1 MGRRDLVDKSPAMV
15 VWLSMAPGRIATMLA
30 SYVNDSPLSAAR
42 FPMLE
47 MIDQARGELVSPFA
61 NDRHA
66 PLLEQLAHELTERH
80 WGELVWETGEVSV
93 GAFHRVCNELERLR
107 ILFAQLA
114 SEKIESAA

>member
-1 MGRRDLVDKSPAMV
+1 
-15 VWLSMAPGRIATMLA
+15 MLA
-30 SYVNDSPLSAAR
+30 SNSNDSPLSAAQR
-42 FPMLE
+42 YPLLE

-61 NDRHA
+61 RDRHA
-66 PLLEQLAHELTERH
+66 PQLEQIAYELTERH
-80 WGELVWETGEVSV
+80 WSELVWVTGDVPA

>member
-1 MGRRDLVDKSPAMV
+1 
-15 VWLSMAPGRIATMLA
+15 MLT
-30 SYVNDSPLSAAR
+30 SYSSDSPVIAARR

-61 NDRHA
+61 NDPHA
-66 PLLEQLAHELTERH
+66 PLLEQLAHELTARH
-80 WGELVWETGEVSV
+80 WSELVWVTGDVPA

>member
-1 MGRRDLVDKSPAMV
+1 
-15 VWLSMAPGRIATMLA
+15 MLA
-30 SYVNDSPLSAAR
+30 SYSNDSPLSAAR

-61 NDRHA
+61 ADRHA
-66 PLLEQLAHELTERH
+66 PLLEQLAYELTERH
-80 WGELVWETGEVSV
+80 WSERVWVTGDVPA

-114 SEKIESAA
+114 SETIVSAA

>member
-1 MGRRDLVDKSPAMV
+1 
-15 VWLSMAPGRIATMLA
+15 MAKMLA
-30 SYVNDSPLSAAR
+30 SMTNDSTLRTARR

-61 NDRHA
+61 NDQHA
-66 PLLEQLAHELTERH
+66 PLLEQLAHELTARH
-80 WGELVWETGEVSV
+80 WSELVWVTGDVPA

-114 SEKIESAA
+114 SEKIVSAA

>member
-1 MGRRDLVDKSPAMV
+1 
-15 VWLSMAPGRIATMLA
+15 MLT
-30 SYVNDSPLSAAR
+30 SYSSDSPVIAARR

-66 PLLEQLAHELTERH
+66 PLLEQLAHELTARH
-80 WGELVWETGEVSV
+80 WSELVWVTGDVPA

>member
-1 MGRRDLVDKSPAMV
+1 
-15 VWLSMAPGRIATMLA
+15 MLA
-30 SYVNDSPLSAAR
+30 SYSNDSPLSVAQR

-61 NDRHA
+61 TDRHA
-66 PLLEQLAHELTERH
+66 ALLERLAYELTERH
-80 WGELVWETGEVSV
+80 WSELVWVTGNVPA

>member
-1 MGRRDLVDKSPAMV
+1 
-15 VWLSMAPGRIATMLA
+15 MLA
-30 SYVNDSPLSAAR
+30 SLTQKHDSPSSAAPR

-47 MIDQARGELVSPFA
+47 MIDLARGELVSPFA

-66 PLLEQLAHELTERH
+66 PLLEQLAHELTERY
-80 WGELVWETGEVSV
+80 WSELVWVTGDVPA